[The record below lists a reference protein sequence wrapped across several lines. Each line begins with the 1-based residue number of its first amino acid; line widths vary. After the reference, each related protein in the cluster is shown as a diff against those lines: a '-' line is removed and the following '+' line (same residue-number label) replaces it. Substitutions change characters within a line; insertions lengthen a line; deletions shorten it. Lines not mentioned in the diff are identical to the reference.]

1 MTTIQ
6 DENFPYF
13 IIAPDYRESS
23 AGIQV
28 MHRLCHLLNESGRQA
43 WMVNC
48 AVNPAWNTPVVSG
61 KELREHRLRGGLFTA
76 IYPEVISGNP
86 HQAAMVVR
94 YMLNQE
100 GVINGNALEAGADD
114 LFFWYRPEFAGKHAN
129 PRMLNIECYDLDLFQ
144 NDQPEKSCDIL
155 YLNRVPLSA
164 VDFSALPPGIEI
176 LSMRNP
182 LTLTELAA
190 KLKTARTF
198 YTFESSGTALLA
210 ILCGSPVVALRAA
223 GYEKYALTEAT
234 LAENG
239 AVGICWDDHPA
250 TLEAVRA
257 NLWQMRDTLLKR
269 REQTQAQI
277 QQLVDITQ
285 QKLRQ
290 HQQALWQGR
299 LENWLVQRSLTPTL
313 HDRLALASSPRILVA
328 VFNDPDHPEHLLLTL
343 DTLVQR
349 PAFVQVVVITAQD
362 ITLPADILAIHADEW
377 LNWLQHASV
386 DATYDWLHCIPAGS
400 FYSAESWPVLA
411 HFLSR
416 QADALAVYSDELWL
430 NAAGAAV
437 PHLKPQWDWD
447 LFSAAPAAYLQ
458 RCWLSR
464 QALQRWQGE
473 ARQYPQA
480 FEVALMQQI
489 TLHAGAETI
498 RHYPDPLCILP
509 EPQLT
514 EAESLETGRVLEHGL
529 QLMGY
534 PAAQVHIQPG
544 QTLQLLYG
552 HTAMPL
558 VSLILLA
565 GNSLAELERAITSL
579 LQHNNWPHTELLV
592 VNHQH
597 EDSTLNTWL
606 AGLATIDP
614 ARIRVI
620 EVDTGWQPVA
630 LRNAAATQ
638 ATGEFLCFIEPQ
650 LIFLLDNWLAALMN
664 HALRPEVAMV
674 GPKLIH
680 TEQHILSAGVIAG
693 HRGLAAHIGHG
704 ERWDSSAMGGYL
716 QSDRQS
722 RLLNAQCLLIRQ
734 HCWQQAGGLDES
746 YSDPAVAE
754 IDFAL
759 KIAQAGYRS
768 IWTPHSVVAT
778 EGNARGFNPSSPEA
792 SQLRQHWG
800 RDLLCDPAYPLNY
813 SLHGDPFSVDES
825 LKQTWPAFSEAN
837 IPRVAFVHG
846 DQHKHNSARLL
857 QVLSVMAQQ
866 QQIALLTYD
875 AFTPWVLLRL
885 QPDMLIV
892 TADVAERQ
900 RENIAS
906 LVNLSGCQC
915 YVLPEASVSQQ
926 SGSNLL
932 QASWLNGWLVWS
944 EESQLWLQKRKQSAF
959 LLPSQVMMP
968 ETPPPRAPRH
978 ARLRVLCDTRE
989 LSAADVR
996 FFACV
1001 VSETSAFIDWVIRG
1015 AAPASWLG
1023 SICEIHRVAPGPV
1036 SADELASLHVNM
1048 AVLFRLNLDENRGK
1062 DDLSLLHYQAAGLPV
1077 LCSDI
1082 ASLRHRGSAS
1092 HIRNKENI
1100 WITALRD
1107 WHQQTEWPPVP
1118 ALDPAYQL
1126 TAAGL
1131 MTFWQQAGIHFPDR
1145 DTAHRGF

>member
-48 AVNPAWNTPVVSG
+48 TVNPAWNTPAVSG
-61 KELREHRLRGGLFTA
+61 KELWDHRQRGGLFAA
-76 IYPEVISGNP
+76 IYPEVVSGNP
-86 HQAAMVVR
+86 LQAPVVVR

-100 GVINGNALEAGADD
+100 GVINGNALEAGPDD
-114 LFFWYRPEFAGKHAN
+114 LFFWFRPEFAGKYAN
-129 PRMLNIECYDLDLFQ
+129 PRLLNIEFYDLELFQ
-144 NDQPEKSCDIL
+144 DDQPEKDCDIL
-155 YLNRVPLSA
+155 YLNRVPPSA
-164 VDFSALPPGIEI
+164 VDFAALPPGIEI
-176 LSMRNP
+176 LSMRHP
-182 LTLTELAA
+182 LTLAELAT
-190 KLKTARTF
+190 KLKKARTF

-210 ILCGSPVVALRAA
+210 ILCGSPVVALTAA

-239 AVGICWDDHPA
+239 AIGICWDDQPE

-257 NLWQMRDTLLKR
+257 NLWQMRDTLLAR

-277 QQLVDITQ
+277 QQLVDMTQ

-290 HQQALWQGR
+290 HQQALRQGR
-299 LENWLVQRSLTPTL
+299 LENWLVQRSLTPAL
-313 HDRLALASSPRILVA
+313 HDRLALASPPRILVA
-328 VFNDPDHPEHLLLTL
+328 VFNDADHPEHLLLTL
-343 DTLVQR
+343 DTLAQR
-349 PAFVQVVVITAQD
+349 PAFVQVVVIAAQEM
-362 ITLPADILAIHADEW
+362 TLPADIPAIHADEW
-377 LNWLQHASV
+377 LNWLQHASAA
-386 DATYDWLHCIPAGS
+386 ATFDWLHCLPAGS
-400 FYSAESWPVLA
+400 FYSAESWPALA
-411 HFLSR
+411 HFLNR
-416 QADALAVYSDELWL
+416 QTDAMAVYSDELWL
-430 NAAGAAV
+430 NAAGAVV
-437 PHLKPQWDWD
+437 PHLKPHWDWD
-447 LFSAAPAAYLQ
+447 LFSASPASWLK
-458 RCWLSR
+458 RCLLAR
-464 QALQRWQGE
+464 EALQRWLGE

-480 FEVALMQQI
+480 FEVSLMQLI
-489 TLHAGAETI
+489 VLHAGAEAI
-498 RHYPDPLCILP
+498 RHYPDLLSILP
-509 EPQLT
+509 EPQLS
-514 EAESLETGRVLEHGL
+514 EDESLETARVLEHGL
-529 QLMGY
+529 HLMGY

-544 QTLQLLYG
+544 QIMQLLYG
-552 HTAMPL
+552 HDALPQ

-565 GNSLAELERAITSL
+565 GNSLAQLERAITSL

-597 EDSTLNTWL
+597 DDSTLNTWL

-630 LRNAAATQ
+630 LRNAAAAQ
-638 ATGEFLCFIEPQ
+638 ASGEYLCFIEPQ

-664 HALRPEVAMV
+664 HALRTEVAMA

-680 TEQHILSAGVIAG
+680 SEQHILSAGVIAG
-693 HRGLAAHIGHG
+693 HRGLAGHIGHG
-704 ERWDSSAMGGYL
+704 ERWDSQAMGGYL

-722 RLLNAQCLLIRQ
+722 RLLNGQCLLIRQ
-734 HCWQQAGGLDES
+734 CCWQQLGGLDES

-759 KIAQAGYRS
+759 KIAGAGYRS

-778 EGNARGFNPSSPEA
+778 EGNARGFNSSSPEA
-792 SQLRQHWG
+792 SRLRQHRG
-800 RDLLCDPAYPLNY
+800 RDLLCDPGYPLNY

-825 LKQTWPAFSEAN
+825 LKQTWPAFSEAK

-846 DQHKHNSARLL
+846 DQDKPNSARLL
-857 QVLSVMAQQ
+857 QILSLMAQQ

-875 AFTPWVLLRL
+875 AFSPWVVLRL
-885 QPDMLIV
+885 QPDVLIV
-892 TADVAERQ
+892 AADVAERQ
-900 RENIAS
+900 QDNIAS
-906 LVNLSGCQC
+906 MVNLSGCQC
-915 YVLPEASVSQQ
+915 YVLPEASVTQQ
-926 SGSNLL
+926 SGSDLL

-944 EESQLWLQKRKQSAF
+944 GESQLWLQKRKQSTF

-968 ETPPPRAPRH
+968 ETRPSSAPRH
-978 ARLRVLCDTRE
+978 ARLRVLCDTSE
-989 LSAADVR
+989 LSAADIR
-996 FFACV
+996 FFARV
-1001 VSETSAFIDWVIRG
+1001 VGETSTFIDWVIRG
-1015 AAPASWLG
+1015 TAPASWLE
-1023 SICEIHRVAPGPV
+1023 SICEIHRAAPGPV

-1048 AVLFRLNLDENRGK
+1048 AVLFRLHLDENRGK
-1062 DDLSLLHYQAAGLPV
+1062 DDMALLHYQAAGLPV

-1092 HIRNKENI
+1092 HIRNKENL

-1107 WHQQTEWPPVP
+1107 WHQQASLPPVP
-1118 ALDPAYQL
+1118 APDTAHQL
-1126 TAAGL
+1126 TADGL
-1131 MTFWQQAGIHFPDR
+1131 ATFWQQAGIHFS
-1145 DTAHRGF
+1145 